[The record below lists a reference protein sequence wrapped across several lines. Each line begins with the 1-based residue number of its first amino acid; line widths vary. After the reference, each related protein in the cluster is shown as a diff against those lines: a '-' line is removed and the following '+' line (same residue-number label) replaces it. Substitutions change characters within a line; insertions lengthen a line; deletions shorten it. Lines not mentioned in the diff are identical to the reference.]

1 MRPQPELVVEEMP
14 VDELVP
20 YANNAKEHPQKQIDE
35 IAESISEF
43 GNCDP
48 IGIWHNERG
57 EAEIVEGHGRVL
69 ALKKLGIKTA
79 PVISLDHLTDEQRR
93 IYTHVHNQ
101 TTLSS
106 GFDEATLI
114 EDMDNLNAD
123 WGALGFQEF
132 LPRLEEEQT
141 LEEVDVPA
149 DVVCRCKPGEIWTL
163 GQHRVMCG
171 SATCADDVKRLV
183 GGGLVDLYLTD
194 PPYNVTLGQ
203 HMRPSELKQLHRRTD
218 GLVIENDA
226 WDDEDAFVAFLKSA
240 FDNALGVMRPGAAF
254 YIWHAHT
261 ESHAFFEA
269 CMCAGFEVRQCLV
282 WAKNTFALGRQDYQW
297 KHEPC
302 LYGWKEG
309 AAHYFKDARNL
320 TTVFED
326 AYSANVE
333 KMKKSELQALVKEIL
348 SDGVSTTV
356 IHEDKPAASR
366 EHPTMKPIRLMGR
379 LIQNSS
385 RPGQTV
391 LDSFGGSGSTLM
403 ACEQLGRK
411 CLTME
416 LDPHYCD
423 VIIERWEMMTGEK
436 AVREE

>member
-1 MRPQPELVVEEMP
+1 M
-14 VDELVP
+14 
-20 YANNAKEHPQKQIDE
+20 
-35 IAESISEF
+35 
-43 GNCDP
+43 
-48 IGIWHNERG
+48 
-57 EAEIVEGHGRVL
+57 
-69 ALKKLGIKTA
+69 
-79 PVISLDHLTDEQRR
+79 
-93 IYTHVHNQ
+93 
-101 TTLSS
+101 
-106 GFDEATLI
+106 
-114 EDMDNLNAD
+114 
-123 WGALGFQEF
+123 
-132 LPRLEEEQT
+132 
-141 LEEVDVPA
+141 
-149 DVVCRCKPGEIWTL
+149 
-163 GQHRVMCG
+163 
-171 SATCADDVKRLV
+171 
-183 GGGLVDLYLTD
+183 DLYLTD
-194 PPYNVTLGQ
+194 PPYNVALGQ

-333 KMKKSELQALVKEIL
+333 KMKKSELQALVKEML